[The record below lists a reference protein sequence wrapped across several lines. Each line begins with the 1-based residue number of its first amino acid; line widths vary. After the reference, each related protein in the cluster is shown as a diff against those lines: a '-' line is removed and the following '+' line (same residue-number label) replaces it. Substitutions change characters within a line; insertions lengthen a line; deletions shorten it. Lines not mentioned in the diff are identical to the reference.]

1 MTVERKKIEGEI
13 DRGDLE
19 QIVNFWNPE
28 LCRRQMA
35 ERFRKGASL
44 WVIKHDG
51 RLAGYGWTLKG
62 NTIEPHYFRLAQN
75 DVHFFDFQVFPEY
88 RGRGMNPILVT
99 HILSEVAAECGGRA
113 FIEAA
118 EWNHAQL
125 ASLRKTSFNRLGRA
139 TKFTIFGRTIVC
151 WDESERKACGQEI
164 ELKKVPIVTGTKGS
178 KVPDL
183 RL

>member
-1 MTVERKKIEGEI
+1 MTVERKKSEGEI
-13 DRGDLE
+13 DSGDLE
-19 QIVNFWNPE
+19 QIVNFWHPE
-28 LCRRQMA
+28 LCRRQVT
-35 ERFRKGASL
+35 ERFGKGASL

-75 DVHFFDFQVFPEY
+75 DVHLFDFQVFPEY

-99 HILSEVAAECGGRA
+99 RILSELAAECGGRA

-125 ASLRKTSFNRLGRA
+125 ASLRKTSFNRLGQA
-139 TKFTIFGRTIVC
+139 TKFTILGHAVVL
-151 WDESERKACGQEI
+151 WDESERKACEQKI
-164 ELKKVPIVTGTKGS
+164 QLKKFPIVSATKGS
-178 KVPDL
+178 KVQDL
-183 RL
+183 KL